1 MRDGKTAQGNEGFG
15 PFLVCRTTARDLRA
29 DFAERGVAVLTEPA
43 LETRL
48 WRSLC
53 GEARAQ
59 RDAASWHLFSKSNAD
74 EISQDNMRGYLGPSA
89 RALLAGRGTR
99 ALLHAV
105 TRRRLEPSWSA
116 SCYTYYDA
124 PGSHMGEHCD
134 KYDACRIAML
144 IYLEARW
151 PEGRISGPGLRLYV
165 FEGDSSRTPLA
176 AQVAAHSNRVV
187 ILNGAGKAHIRPP
200 LAAGESLLMLAGC
213 FRVVSSR

>member
-1 MRDGKTAQGNEGFG
+1 MRNGKAARGEHGFG
-15 PFLVCRTTARDLRA
+15 PFHVGRTTARDLRA
-29 DFAERGVAVLTEPA
+29 EFAERGVAVLTEPA
-43 LETRL
+43 LETSL

-53 GEARAQ
+53 EEARAQ
-59 RDAASWHLFSKSNAD
+59 RAGASWHLLSKSNAA

-89 RALLAGRGTR
+89 RALLAGRGTQ
-99 ALLHAV
+99 ALLRAV

-124 PGSHMGEHCD
+124 PGSYMGEHCD

-151 PEGRISGPGLRLYV
+151 PEGRSSGPGLRLYV
-165 FEGDSSRTPLA
+165 FEGDSSRTPLT

-187 ILNGAGKAHIRPP
+187 ILNGAEQAHIRPP

-213 FRVVSSR
+213 FRAVSSR